1 MHVGIAREPREP
13 HLLPEIDGIQ
23 FRGGRIAQNCFGN
36 LLVVTFVFVFFFAV
50 RPSVDAACDVAQ
62 LPVGKADERVGD
74 YLHLHGFGHV
84 HGQIFQFRQM
94 RIMFGLRFEDIAA
107 PQPDDRKAF
116 RGAFA
121 LFGNVARQLCLHSG
135 QRRLAADY
143 LAGKFRDIGARVG
156 EQRYLGS
163 AENLLGAGFV
173 EIPLAVG

>member
-1 MHVGIAREPREP
+1 M
-13 HLLPEIDGIQ
+13 
-23 FRGGRIAQNCFGN
+23 
-36 LLVVTFVFVFFFAV
+36 

-121 LFGNVARQLCLHSG
+121 LFGNVERQLCLHSG